1 MVIDRRAFIRTTSAI
16 TASVA
21 LAGVARR
28 ATADDSEQ
36 LQDNVKSPDNVKS
49 IELLA
54 LHTNEYLSGAFWAR
68 GQFIESNLQ
77 AIDHLLR
84 DHRTNEI
91 HSIDPALIVFMHDL
105 REMLGGSGPFHVIS
119 GYRSAATNAKLRRHS
134 SRVARRSFHMF
145 GRAIDLR
152 VPDVPTATVRE
163 AAIALQRGGVG
174 FYPRS
179 DFVHLDT
186 GKFRHWG

>member
-1 MVIDRRAFIRTTSAI
+1 MVSDRRAFIRTTSAI

-21 LAGVARR
+21 LSGAARL
-28 ATADDSEQ
+28 AIAAEPKQQSAE
-36 LQDNVKSPDNVKS
+36 VKS

-68 GQFIESNLQ
+68 GKFIEPNMQ

-84 DHRTNEI
+84 DHRTDEI
-91 HSIDPALIVFMHDL
+91 HSIDPALLMFMHDL
-105 REMLGGSGPFHVIS
+105 REMLGGSRPFHVIS
-119 GYRSAATNAKLRRHS
+119 GYRSASTNAKLRRNS
-134 SRVARRSFHMF
+134 SAVAKRSFHMF